1 MKYFLPV
8 ASLILLLSSC
18 GVSRNYLTV
27 EFREPAKVTFP
38 PEVVNIVVVDNSYI
52 PEGGPKEIV
61 SPKGEISIQTD
72 SARAHIAVSLA
83 KYMQEEEFFNN
94 VIYYPH
100 FRQGGDSIQIY
111 LTNQEIVSIC
121 KETNSDALISI
132 NQSAISGSMEIYA
145 YDDNRGLLQVGVMT
159 NIKAYRPD
167 GIPYHESYLLS
178 DTLYW
183 EGIPEGMNVY
193 KSSRYSIINIQKATM
208 EAAEIAADRL
218 TEIYTPYWKKET
230 RHFYAGS
237 SSEMKK
243 AATYAEEYKWEEA
256 STIWEDLYNKENKPL
271 TKAYMAYNIALANE
285 CLNEIDKA
293 LQWNK
298 TALDLLS
305 QKNNSK
311 LRQSVTGQ
319 NKVLKNREK
328 QVKQLEL
335 QYGTD

>member
-8 ASLILLLSSC
+8 ASLILFLSSC

-27 EFREPAKVTFP
+27 EFREPAKVTLP

-52 PEGGPKEIV
+52 SEDRPKQIV

-83 KYMQEEEFFNN
+83 KYMQEEKFFNN
-94 VIYYPH
+94 VMYYPH
-100 FRQGGDSIQIY
+100 FRQGDDSIQIY
-111 LTNQEIVSIC
+111 LTDREVISIC
-121 KETNSDALISI
+121 QETNSDALISI
-132 NQSAISGSMEIYA
+132 NQSAISGSMDIYT
-145 YDDNRGLLQVGVMT
+145 YDDNRGVLQVGVMA
-159 NIKAYRPD
+159 NIKAYKAD
-167 GIPYHESYLLS
+167 GTPYHESYLLS

-193 KSSRYSIINIQKATM
+193 KSSRYPIINIQKVTM
-208 EAAEIAADRL
+208 EAAEMAADRL
-218 TEIYTPYWKKET
+218 TEIYTPYWKKEN
-230 RHFYAGS
+230 RHFYTGS

-243 AATYAEEYKWEEA
+243 ASAYAEEYKWSEA
-256 STIWEDLYNKENKPL
+256 STIWKELYNKENKPL
-271 TKAYMAYNIALANE
+271 KKAYLAYNIALANE

-293 LQWNK
+293 LEWNK

-305 QKNNSK
+305 QKNNYK

-335 QYGTD
+335 QYGTK